1 MFLLHR
7 KKRFDASFSAFLFQ
21 IQITLMP
28 LFLAGVFWIPANP
41 AQAAGTSYTIKQIGE
56 LPVGTTHI
64 VRAANDS
71 GDIVGTIKRGKKGPK
86 GAIWGDGGERSIVQ
100 PRPNSD
106 YSVALGI
113 NDDSQVVGSTN
124 TETGMRAFRSLGDG
138 SSAFL
143 ELPPGDNSSAAIAV
157 NSLGQVVGWS
167 SGAGGVRAVTWDST
181 GKVEVLAK
189 LQGSSACRALVINN
203 AGDIAG
209 TCDFNSRY
217 RAVLWKSTAGKSA
230 IDLGMLPGDVW
241 SVPSDINNKGDVVG
255 TSGDAERH
263 RAVLWP
269 KGAKTI
275 KSLGV
280 LTGRV
285 SSKALGINAKGDVVG
300 YSEGGNS
307 RDHAF
312 IWTSKDGMMDLN
324 DLLPAN
330 SGFVLVH
337 AIAINSKGAIS
348 AVGYD
353 ESMNP
358 EGHLHDEQIPLRIFR
373 LKNDNTIV
381 K

>member
-1 MFLLHR
+1 MFLLRR
-7 KKRFDASFSAFLFQ
+7 KKRFNAFFSALLLQ
-21 IQITLMP
+21 IVLMP
-28 LFLAGVFWIPANP
+28 LFFAGIFGISANP
-41 AQAAGTSYTIKQIGE
+41 SQAARTSYTIEQIGE
-56 LPVGTTHI
+56 LPVGATHI

-138 SSAFL
+138 SSVL
-143 ELPPGDNSSAAIAV
+143 LGLPPGDNSSAAIAV

-167 SGAGGVRAVTWDST
+167 SGAGGVRAVTWDSA

-189 LQGSSACRALVINN
+189 LQGSNACRALVINN
-203 AGDIAG
+203 VGDIAG
-209 TCDFNSRY
+209 TCDFNFGY
-217 RAVLWKSTAGKSA
+217 RAVLWKSATGKNVM
-230 IDLGMLPGDVW
+230 DLGMLPGDVW

-307 RDHAF
+307 REHAF

-337 AIAINSKGAIS
+337 AIAINSKGAVS

-373 LKNDNTIV
+373 LKNDNALLN
-381 K
+381 